1 MKIPLNIQPARV
13 RYEERD
19 LIPVSFASIAA
30 AVIILPLVGFVAYLI
45 ATLIFQLP

>member
-13 RYEERD
+13 RYEDRD
-19 LIPVSFASIAA
+19 LIPVSLTSIAA

-45 ATLIFQLP
+45 ATICYQLP